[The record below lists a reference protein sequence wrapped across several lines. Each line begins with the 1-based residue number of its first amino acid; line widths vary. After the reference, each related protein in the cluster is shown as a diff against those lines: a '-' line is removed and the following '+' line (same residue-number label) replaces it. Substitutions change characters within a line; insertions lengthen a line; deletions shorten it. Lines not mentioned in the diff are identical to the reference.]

1 MVPERRAPG
10 CVAMTLSTKLYDEAV
25 RLFPGG
31 VNSPVRAWR
40 NVGGTPLFLV
50 RGRGATVTDA
60 DGKTYCDL
68 IGSWGAAIAGHAHP
82 RVVQAVQQAAAAGLG
97 FGAPTT
103 GEIELGRAIREAMP
117 AIERLRMV
125 TSGTEAVMSAVRVA
139 RAFTKRPTILKFAG
153 CYHGHSDGMLVR
165 AGSGPMTFALPDSAG
180 VPESVTMHTV
190 VADYNAADQVRAY
203 VAAKASEL
211 AAVIVEP
218 VAANMGVVPPQPGF
232 LMALREATRAC
243 GALLIFDEVI
253 TGFRLGRGGAQ
264 GRFAIEPDLTCLG
277 KIIGG
282 GLPVGAF
289 GGRADV
295 MEQLAPVGPVYQAGT
310 LAGNPVTMAAGR
322 ETLALLDAAAY
333 AHLETLGAKM
343 AAGLETILARH
354 GVAGCVQ
361 RVGSMLTLFLGIER
375 AATLT
380 DVERLDRARFR
391 AFFFGMLERG
401 FYLPPSP
408 FEAMFLSLA
417 HGEEDV
423 DEFLSAAE
431 DVLRHTPHGAGA

>member
-1 MVPERRAPG
+1 
-10 CVAMTLSTKLYDEAV
+10 MTLSTKLYDEAV

-253 TGFRLGRGGAQ
+253 TGFRLGRGVAQ
-264 GRFAIEPDLTCLG
+264 GRFAIEADLTCLG

>member
-153 CYHGHSDGMLVR
+153 C
-165 AGSGPMTFALPDSAG
+165 
-180 VPESVTMHTV
+180 
-190 VADYNAADQVRAY
+190 
-203 VAAKASEL
+203 
-211 AAVIVEP
+211 
-218 VAANMGVVPPQPGF
+218 
-232 LMALREATRAC
+232 
-243 GALLIFDEVI
+243 
-253 TGFRLGRGGAQ
+253 
-264 GRFAIEPDLTCLG
+264 
-277 KIIGG
+277 
-282 GLPVGAF
+282 
-289 GGRADV
+289 
-295 MEQLAPVGPVYQAGT
+295 
-310 LAGNPVTMAAGR
+310 
-322 ETLALLDAAAY
+322 
-333 AHLETLGAKM
+333 
-343 AAGLETILARH
+343 
-354 GVAGCVQ
+354 
-361 RVGSMLTLFLGIER
+361 
-375 AATLT
+375 
-380 DVERLDRARFR
+380 
-391 AFFFGMLERG
+391 
-401 FYLPPSP
+401 
-408 FEAMFLSLA
+408 
-417 HGEEDV
+417 
-423 DEFLSAAE
+423 
-431 DVLRHTPHGAGA
+431 

>member
-1 MVPERRAPG
+1 
-10 CVAMTLSTKLYDEAV
+10 MTLSTKLYAEAS

-40 NVGGTPLFLV
+40 NVSGTPLFIV

-60 DGKTYCDL
+60 DGRTYRDFV
-68 IGSWGAAIAGHAHP
+68 GSWGAAIAGHAHP
-82 RVVQAVQQAAAAGLG
+82 NVVRAVQQAAAAGLG
-97 FGAPTT
+97 FGAPTPP
-103 GEIELGRAIREAMP
+103 EIDLGRAIIDAMP
-117 AIERLRMV
+117 AVERIRMV

-139 RAFTKRPTILKFAG
+139 RAFTGRPTILKFAG
-153 CYHGHSDGMLVR
+153 CYHGHSDGLLVR

-180 VPESVTMHTV
+180 VPESITMHTV
-190 VADYNAADQVRAY
+190 VADYNTSDQVRAY
-203 VAAKASEL
+203 VEAQGANL

-218 VAANMGVVPPQPGF
+218 VAANMGVVPPREGF
-232 LMALREATRAC
+232 LRELREATQAC

-264 GRFAIEPDLTCLG
+264 GCFGVTPDLTCLG

-295 MEQLAPVGPVYQAGT
+295 MEQLAPLGPVYQAGT
-310 LAGNPVTMAAGR
+310 LAGNPVTMTAGR
-322 ETLALLDAAAY
+322 ETLKLLDHAAY
-333 AHLETLGAKM
+333 TRLEEIGARLTK
-343 AAGLETILARH
+343 GLDEILERR
-354 GVAGCVQ
+354 GVRGCVQ
-361 RVGSMLTLFLGIER
+361 RAGSIFTIFFGIER
-375 AATLT
+375 AESLAA
-380 DVERLDRARFR
+380 VERLDRERFR

-408 FEAMFLSLA
+408 FEALFVSLA
-417 HGEEDV
+417 HSESDA
-423 DEFLSAAE
+423 DDFLTAAD
-431 DVLRHTPHGAGA
+431 DVLKTTGNGS